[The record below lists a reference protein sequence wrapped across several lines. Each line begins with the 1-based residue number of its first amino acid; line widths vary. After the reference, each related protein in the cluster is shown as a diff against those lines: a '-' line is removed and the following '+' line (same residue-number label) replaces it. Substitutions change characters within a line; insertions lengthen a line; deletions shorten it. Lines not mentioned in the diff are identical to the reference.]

1 MKTNSRD
8 AQNLCVDSTWWVL
21 SKNIKIFNFLLTK
34 IFVTASWKSHFDFPK
49 YLKISPN
56 KSTGDVNQSCRA
68 WIGLSSAFY
77 RFEIR
82 GGPQISFAKINRN
95 EKSSFDVDISAILY
109 KSEALLGKTWYS
121 PKIIFLE
128 MGPNNV
134 IEGGE
139 SENRGPGARARVVYV
154 VANVV
159 LENSKIVK
167 SI

>member
-1 MKTNSRD
+1 MAKGFIIKHISHSMK
-8 AQNLCVDSTWWVL
+8 
-21 SKNIKIFNFLLTK
+21 IGIM
-34 IFVTASWKSHFDFPK
+34 
-49 YLKISPN
+49 
-56 KSTGDVNQSCRA
+56 A
-68 WIGLSSAFY
+68 WH
-77 RFEIR
+77 
-82 GGPQISFAKINRN
+82 
-95 EKSSFDVDISAILY
+95 
-109 KSEALLGKTWYS
+109 S

-139 SENRGPGARARVVYV
+139 SENQGPGARARVVYV

>member
-1 MKTNSRD
+1 M
-8 AQNLCVDSTWWVL
+8 
-21 SKNIKIFNFLLTK
+21 
-34 IFVTASWKSHFDFPK
+34 TASWKSHFDFLE

-82 GGPQISFAKINRN
+82 GGTQICLQKLVKMKNHL
-95 EKSSFDVDISAILY
+95 FDVDISAILY
-109 KSEALLGKTWYS
+109 KSGALLGKTWYS

-139 SENRGPGARARVVYV
+139 SENRGPEARMHVVYAV
-154 VANVV
+154 TNVV
-159 LENSKIVK
+159 LKNV
-167 SI
+167 